1 MFLDDFV
8 PGLYLKKYM
17 VSGGYND
24 CGVTGKRVILRA
36 SSFRD
41 SGGLFKDPFTA
52 GVFIRKAMGR
62 EDLRR
67 LIYYNE
73 KRRSLEQQKEQLR
86 ASVTSCTQR
95 LTGMPSGS
103 ADYDRLAAYVA
114 RLSELEERYAALL
127 IRLADE
133 RLHLESALASL
144 PAQQERVLRLRYLEG
159 FSWRRIA
166 YRTHYDERHLR
177 RIHDAALVR
186 LEGF

>member
-1 MFLDDFV
+1 
-8 PGLYLKKYM
+8 
-17 VSGGYND
+17 
-24 CGVTGKRVILRA
+24 
-36 SSFRD
+36 
-41 SGGLFKDPFTA
+41 
-52 GVFIRKAMGR
+52 MGR

-95 LTGMPSGS
+95 LTGLPSGS

-114 RLSELEERYAALL
+114 RLSELEEKYAALL

-159 FSWRRIA
+159 YSWRRIA
-166 YRTHYDERHLR
+166 YRTHYSESHIYKIHEAALR
-177 RIHDAALVR
+177 R
-186 LEGF
+186 LECFYRDDSF